1 MAAKLVSWLDFAAGR
16 KYASTQIL
24 HKQFD
29 VWMLALQNYKIN
41 VGTRFV
47 NEKQPGINYVDICE
61 NKFRSK
67 LIIRINIQC
76 IILQRML
83 Q

>member
-1 MAAKLVSWLDFAAGR
+1 MQERDF
-16 KYASTQIL
+16 L
-24 HKQFD
+24 
-29 VWMLALQNYKIN
+29 
-41 VGTRFV
+41 
-47 NEKQPGINYVDICE
+47 NEKQPGSNYVDICE

>member
-1 MAAKLVSWLDFAAGR
+1 M
-16 KYASTQIL
+16 
-24 HKQFD
+24 
-29 VWMLALQNYKIN
+29 
-41 VGTRFV
+41 RFV

-61 NKFRSK
+61 TKFRSK

-76 IILQRML
+76 IILQRVL